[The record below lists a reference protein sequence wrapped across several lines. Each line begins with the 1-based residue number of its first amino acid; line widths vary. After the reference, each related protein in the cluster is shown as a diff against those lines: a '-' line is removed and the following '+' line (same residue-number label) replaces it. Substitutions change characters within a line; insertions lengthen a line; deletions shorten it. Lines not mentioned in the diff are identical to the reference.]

1 MITNPQQFGDESM
14 SVVKVLQQVELFRGL
29 SLEQLEQV
37 GKIAQEEKFSLSDV
51 ICRQGDRADKLYIIS
66 SGQVEISVSHQNGH
80 VEPVVY
86 LGAGQVVG
94 EMTLVDAGRRSASV
108 IAVEEGTVVYSI
120 PNEVFSHLCE
130 TDTAIGYLI
139 MRNIAQD
146 MSFKLRH
153 HDYEA
158 ADND

>member
-1 MITNPQQFGDESM
+1 MNIVN
-14 SVVKVLQQVELFRGL
+14 VLQQVELFRGL
-29 SLEQLEQV
+29 SSEQLNEV
-37 GKIAQEEKFSLSDV
+37 GNIAQEELFPLGAV

-66 SGQVEISVSHQNGH
+66 TGQVEISVSAQNGH

-108 IAVEEGTVVYSI
+108 ISAEDNTHVYSI
-120 PNEVFSHLCE
+120 PNEAFTQLCE
-130 TDTAIGYLI
+130 MDTKIGYVI

-158 ADND
+158 ADSD

>member
-1 MITNPQQFGDESM
+1 M

-37 GKIAQEEKFSLSDV
+37 GKIAQEEQFTLSDV
-51 ICRQGDRADKLYIIS
+51 ICRQGDKADKLYIIS

-80 VEPVVY
+80 GEPVVY

-94 EMTLVDAGRRSASV
+94 EMTLVDSGRRSASV

-120 PNEVFSHLCE
+120 PNETFSRLCE

>member
-1 MITNPQQFGDESM
+1 MD
-14 SVVKVLQQVELFRGL
+14 VVNVLQQAELFRGL
-29 SLEQLEQV
+29 SSEQLEQV
-37 GKIAQEEKFSLSDV
+37 GRIAQKEQFSLSAV

-66 SGQVEISVSHQNGH
+66 NGQVEISVSHQNGTG
-80 VEPVVY
+80 EPVVY

-108 IAVEEGTVVYSI
+108 IAAEEGTIVYSI
-120 PNEVFSHLCE
+120 PNDAFSRLCE
-130 TDTAIGYLI
+130 TDTGIGYTI

>member
-1 MITNPQQFGDESM
+1 M
-14 SVVKVLQQVELFRGL
+14 SIVNILQQVELFRGL
-29 SLEQLEQV
+29 NPEQLTEV
-37 GKIAQEEKFSLSDV
+37 GNIAQEEFFPLGAV

-66 SGQVEISVSHQNGH
+66 TGQVEISVSAQNGH
-80 VEPVVY
+80 GEPVVY

-108 IAVEEGTVVYSI
+108 IAAEDNTVVYSI
-120 PNEVFSHLCE
+120 PNGAFTQLCE
-130 TDTAIGYLI
+130 MDTKIGYVI

-158 ADND
+158 ADSD

>member
-1 MITNPQQFGDESM
+1 M
-14 SVVKVLQQVELFRGL
+14 SIVNILQQVELFRGL
-29 SLEQLEQV
+29 SPEQLSQV
-37 GKIAQEEKFSLSDV
+37 GNIAQEEQFALGAL

-66 SGQVEISVSHQNGH
+66 TGQVEISVSSQNGH
-80 VEPVVY
+80 GEPVVY

-108 IAVEEGTVVYSI
+108 ISAEDGTIVYSI
-120 PNEVFSHLCE
+120 PNEAFTELFE
-130 TDTAIGYLI
+130 KDTGIGYVI

-153 HDYEA
+153 HDYEV

>member
-1 MITNPQQFGDESM
+1 MNIIN
-14 SVVKVLQQVELFRGL
+14 VLQQVELFRGL

-37 GKIAQEEKFSLSDV
+37 SKLAQEEQFSLSAV
-51 ICRQGDRADKLYIIS
+51 ICRQGDKADKLYIIS

-80 VEPVVY
+80 GEPVVY

-108 IAVEEGTVVYSI
+108 IAAEEGTTVYSI
-120 PNEVFSHLCE
+120 PNDSFSRLCE
-130 TDTAIGYLI
+130 TDTGIGFMI

>member
-1 MITNPQQFGDESM
+1 M
-14 SVVKVLQQVELFRGL
+14 SIINILQQAELFRGL
-29 SLEQLEQV
+29 SLEQLAEV
-37 GKIAQEEKFSLSDV
+37 GKIAQEEQFPIGAV
-51 ICRQGDRADKLYIIS
+51 ICRQGDRAETLYIIS
-66 SGQVEISVSHQNGH
+66 QGQVEISVANQNGH
-80 VEPVVY
+80 GEAVVY
-86 LGAGQVVG
+86 LGRGQVVG

-108 IAVEEGTVVYSI
+108 IAAEDGTSVYSI
-120 PNEVFSHLCE
+120 PNEAFLRLCE
-130 TDTAIGYLI
+130 MDTGIGYLI

>member
-1 MITNPQQFGDESM
+1 M
-14 SVVKVLQQVELFRGL
+14 
-29 SLEQLEQV
+29 
-37 GKIAQEEKFSLSDV
+37 
-51 ICRQGDRADKLYIIS
+51 
-66 SGQVEISVSHQNGH
+66 
-80 VEPVVY
+80 VY

-94 EMTLVDAGRRSASV
+94 EMTLVDSGRRSASV
-108 IAVEEGTVVYSI
+108 ISAEEGTIVYSI
-120 PNEVFSHLCE
+120 PNDVFSRLCE
-130 TDTAIGYLI
+130 TDTGIGYMI